1 MSFYVSWKHILF
13 RYANEL
19 SIGDEVL
26 VQGNNELTLEKV
38 VNVSHISMRGENFK
52 TDENV
57 SSFLIFIIEKFN
69 YFLKSVN
76 SMQYFA

>member
-1 MSFYVSWKHILF
+1 MSFYVSWKNILF
-13 RYANEL
+13 RYADEL

-26 VQGNNELTLEKV
+26 VQGNNKLTLEKV

-57 SSFLIFIIEKFN
+57 SSFLIFIIERFN
-69 YFLKSVN
+69 YFLKFVN